1 MPRTALAAVRGYY
14 YHFINSMQGTAL
26 GATTTTKL

>member
-1 MPRTALAAVRGYY
+1 MPRTALAAVRGDC

-26 GATTTTKL
+26 GATSHTER